1 MAGLRQQKLPPLG
14 ELERAVLEFLW
25 TRGEAD
31 VGEAHKAVG
40 APRGISANTVGSALE
55 RLHRKGLASREKV
68 SHAYR
73 YAAACSRGDFLARQI
88 VATLGDVRRLSGTGL
103 MASFVDV
110 VTAADQNALSEL
122 EVLIARKRKEM
133 S

>member
-1 MAGLRQQKLPPLG
+1 MAGSRPQKLPPLG

-25 TRGEAD
+25 TSGEAD
-31 VGEAHKAVG
+31 VGEVHAAIG

-55 RLHRKGLASREKV
+55 RLHRKALASREKV

-73 YAAACSRGDFLARQI
+73 YAAACSRSDFLARQI

-103 MASFVDV
+103 MASFLDV

-122 EVLIARKRKEM
+122 ETLIARKRKEM
-133 S
+133 K